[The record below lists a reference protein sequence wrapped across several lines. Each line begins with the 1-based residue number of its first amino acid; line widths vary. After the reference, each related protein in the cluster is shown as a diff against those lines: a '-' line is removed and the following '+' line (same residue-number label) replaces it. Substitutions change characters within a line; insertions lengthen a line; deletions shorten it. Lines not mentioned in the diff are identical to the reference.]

1 MAHVEVWLI
10 RTDLPE
16 PVVEDLA
23 GALDDAERNRAA
35 TFTDPSERRRF
46 TAAHAAARFI
56 AAERVGVP
64 PSALCWGRGP
74 DGKPHLVGTGSD
86 LQTNLSHSED
96 VAALAITRGPAVGV
110 DIQWLAPDLD
120 PLRMSA
126 RFFRPAEARFVA
138 AAEGLAR
145 LRRFVDLWTRKEA
158 CVKAWGGRLGPGLRL
173 PVHGRVVRDPGGV
186 IPGEFRLRG
195 VPAPDGFRAAVALHA
210 DRPFTLAVHWW
221 KPPVARI
228 PDGVSPSEGGSR
240 A

>member
-1 MAHVEVWLI
+1 VAHVEVWLI
-10 RTDLPE
+10 RTDLPTA
-16 PVVEDLA
+16 VIA
-23 GALDDAERNRAA
+23 GLERALDEAERDRAA
-35 TFTDPSERRRF
+35 TFTEPADRRRF
-46 TAAHAAARFI
+46 TAAHAAARLI
-56 AAERVGVP
+56 AADRLGVP
-64 PSALCWGRGP
+64 PSALRWGRGA

-96 VAALAITRGPAVGV
+96 VAVLAVTRGPAVGV
-110 DIQWLAPDLD
+110 DVQWLAPDLD
-120 PLRMSA
+120 PIRLSE

-138 AAEGLAR
+138 AGTGPAR

-195 VPAPDGFRAAVALHA
+195 VPVPAGFRAAVALHGDA
-210 DRPFTLAVHWW
+210 PFTLALRQWNA
-221 KPPVARI
+221 PAG
-228 PDGVSPSEGGSR
+228 GVSPSAGGSP